1 MFAAYCQ
8 KPHSDDPMAGL
19 ALGDRPEPKI
29 PEGWVRV
36 KVSHASL
43 NRHDIF
49 TLRGITSH
57 AEGITYIRSDDEP
70 HNEPADQL
78 YPPCQRKRY
87 PSRKLTH
94 CSVWHTLSFG
104 NLVASACW
112 VDSSKVPGKCHVC
125 LHS

>member
-19 ALGDRPEPKI
+19 VLGDRPEPKM

-49 TLRGITSH
+49 TLTGITSD
-57 AEGITYIRSDDEP
+57 AFGLTFPIILGNDEAGSLDDVAPVVIYPVMGSDHMRGDETLDP
-70 HNEPADQL
+70 H
-78 YPPCQRKRY
+78 
-87 PSRKLTH
+87 
-94 CSVWHTLSFG
+94 WHT
-104 NLVASACW
+104 
-112 VDSSKVPGKCHVC
+112 SSEFVPEAFADFV
-125 LHS
+125 S